1 MLCQGAEGVNFS
13 QPRTAGQLER
23 YNRREALVCRRYN
36 LVYGLFGG
44 DEGAAPDLSQ
54 GNIRGPIFSILKKR
68 IAAVQGLYNPADYNL
83 SKNHTGAFVVNL
95 EPELVFIKENG
106 PQPVPLAESELF
118 RRLSRI

>member
-1 MLCQGAEGVNFS
+1 M
-13 QPRTAGQLER
+13 
-23 YNRREALVCRRYN
+23 
-36 LVYGLFGG
+36 
-44 DEGAAPDLSQ
+44 
-54 GNIRGPIFSILKKR
+54 
-68 IAAVQGLYNPADYNL
+68 QGLYNPADYNL